1 MQRNHK
7 PQILK
12 QFLAASAALL
22 VAGGAFAQASAP
34 AAPGAS
40 PAPAGKPGMGEHR
53 HHGGGMWMKAI
64 DTDGDGA
71 ISKAEADAWFNKLDT
86 NRDGKIDK
94 AEMDA
99 HRKTAMAEHHAR
111 MQAAFDEKFKAAD
124 KNGDGA
130 LTKAEANAGMPGL
143 AKRFDQ
149 LDANRDGKLTRD
161 EIRAGME
168 KMHRDRPHRGDHGPR
183 GQAPGSQP
191 APLNPAAPSTSG
203 G

>member
-34 AAPGAS
+34 AAPA
-40 PAPAGKPGMGEHR
+40 APAGKPGMGH
-53 HHGGGMWMKAI
+53 HMDHGGGMWMKAI

-99 HRKTAMAEHHAR
+99 HRKATMAERHAR

-130 LTKAEANAGMPGL
+130 LTKAEANAGLPHL

-168 KMHRDRPHRGDHGPR
+168 KMHHRGRDLRWRHR
-183 GQAPGSQP
+183 TGS
-191 APLNPAAPSTSG
+191 PSPTGCHASDR
-203 G
+203 